1 MNENYDIWLVIRAR
15 AVENKFH
22 GWITFIDIT
31 SFHNRREARECKL
44 LGLVLCMMIFID
56 FGSLEKEKKNEDNI
70 ELTEVFPFLFYI
82 AIEYCVCQ
90 LWNSASEK
98 SKQEMPF
105 KRKET
110 NWTDE
115 KTKNA
120 KIFRFSN
127 EDNREDCT
135 SFCVSKTAFVSMKNY
150 YDLLVYY
157 EMCANPY
164 CQVSLA

>member
-1 MNENYDIWLVIRAR
+1 MQAARFSFVYD
-15 AVENKFH
+15 
-22 GWITFIDIT
+22 DIYR
-31 SFHNRREARECKL
+31 FWQFRKR
-44 LGLVLCMMIFID
+44 
-56 FGSLEKEKKNEDNI
+56 KKNEDNI